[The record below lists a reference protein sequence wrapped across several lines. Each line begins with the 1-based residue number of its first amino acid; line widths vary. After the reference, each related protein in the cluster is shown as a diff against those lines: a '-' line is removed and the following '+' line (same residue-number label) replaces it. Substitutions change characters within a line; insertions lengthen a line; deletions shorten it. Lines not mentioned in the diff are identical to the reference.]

1 MSFAPP
7 PTPSPVVVTRLE
19 DGRLCATGMSTQRF
33 NEGGISWDLP
43 IAQMAML
50 CPEAT
55 ALKPGESVT
64 INLGR
69 TLSS

>member
-1 MSFAPP
+1 MSFVPP
-7 PTPSPVVVTRLE
+7 PLPPVVVTRLA

-33 NEGGISWDLP
+33 HDGRITWDLP

-50 CPEAT
+50 CPEAE

-64 INLGR
+64 IDLGAK
-69 TLSS
+69 